1 MKTRLRMIEN
11 LFDVF
16 LVSLATDAIL
26 TVVIWY
32 MIKSK
37 RRRKKSGGK

>member
-16 LVSLATDAIL
+16 FGFIGNRCHIDCCRMVYDK
-26 TVVIWY
+26 V
-32 MIKSK
+32 
-37 RRRKKSGGK
+37 